1 MFWEDEN
8 LHKDAE
14 QLTRQ
19 KSATNKKLTPINIDY
34 VGCTG
39 YFKGSSKKPYTTT
52 LESCTCG
59 DFIRR
64 RLPCK
69 HIYRLA
75 HELNIFNLGNVE
87 ASNIVTISSNDLID
101 EVLDKTTGEITD
113 HINLNGAKSQIDKL
127 SFDELVLCEDI
138 FDYLANHKRLL
149 ISENIELAE
158 KLNEMNLCSLK
169 ETPGSVTLNNL
180 KKADLINLIETL
192 DVDNKIE
199 IKSSTPKNDLV
210 DIIENNFND
219 KLPDLLSKE
228 YYMFRHTDLE
238 NDYGKLRFYTKI
250 LINNQFIETDLCLS
264 CFETKHNVKL
274 NDSQYRLGAT
284 PIPFQEARYI
294 VCSNCN
300 ENEIIRINKDIVEI
314 KIKI

>member
-87 ASNIVTISSNDLID
+87 ASNIVTISSTDLID

-113 HINLNGAKSQIDKL
+113 HINLNGAKSEIDKL

-138 FDYLANHKRLL
+138 FDKLANRGKLL
-149 ISENIELAE
+149 IIEDIELAE
-158 KLNEMNLCSLK
+158 KLNKMNLCSLK
-169 ETPGSVTLNNL
+169 ETFDSEIINILTKSN
-180 KKADLINLIETL
+180 LINIIKTL
-192 DVDNKIE
+192 DVENKIE
-199 IKSSTPKNDLV
+199 IKSSTTKTALL
-210 DIIENNFND
+210 DILENNFND
-219 KLPDLLSKE
+219 KLPDLLSKQ
-228 YYMFRHTDLE
+228 YYMFKHDDLE
-238 NDYGKLRFYTKI
+238 NDYGKLRFYTRT
-250 LINNQFIETDLCLS
+250 LINNQFIDTDLCLS
-264 CFETKHNVKL
+264 CFESKHNVKL
-274 NDSQYRLGAT
+274 NNSQYKIGAT
-284 PIPFQEARYI
+284 PIPFQETKYV